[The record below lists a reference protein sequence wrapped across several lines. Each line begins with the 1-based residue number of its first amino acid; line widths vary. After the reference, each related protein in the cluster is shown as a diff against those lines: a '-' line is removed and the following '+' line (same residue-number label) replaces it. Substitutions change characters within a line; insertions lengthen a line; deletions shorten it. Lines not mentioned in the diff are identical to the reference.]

1 MFFCNTMM
9 AGCWPIPMT
18 IVIPFSSI
26 PVLHLTWQSNNA
38 IVLFGKQQ
46 VMRVLGK
53 YFKLCDKLLNQISH
67 YTANR
72 AKGSYLNQGLR
83 GNCNL
88 LFVLTLVLLFAYQQW
103 THCCMHSSLMSILH
117 SDRHGHLQVYT
128 STVLKLFH
136 IVQLELK
143 VCTVALKA

>member
-1 MFFCNTMM
+1 
-9 AGCWPIPMT
+9 MT
-18 IVIPFSSI
+18 IVIIFSSI
-26 PVLHLTWQSNNA
+26 PVLNLTWQSNNA
-38 IVLFGKQQ
+38 TVLSVKQQ
-46 VMRVLGK
+46 VMCVLGR
-53 YFKLCDKLLNQISH
+53 YFTLLLNQTSH

-72 AKGSYLNQGLR
+72 AKGSYINQDLR

-88 LFVLTLVLLFAYQQW
+88 PFVVTLVLHCLCSTALCLPA

-117 SDRHGHLQVYT
+117 FDQHGHLQVYT
-128 STVLKLFH
+128 NTDLKPFH